1 MPLSGFD
8 YEGLSSLVYRNGA
21 FFAGDLN
28 PSGPSRF
35 FRITTGG
42 GVTYLGDMD
51 HVAKG
56 LAPVATPIVPALSTA
71 MLALL
76 AGSLLILGCGR
87 TLISSA
93 YRR

>member
-1 MPLSGFD
+1 MMNLAATWT
-8 YEGLSSLVYRNGA
+8 N
-21 FFAGDLN
+21 
-28 PSGPSRF
+28 
-35 FRITTGG
+35 
-42 GVTYLGDMD
+42 LGDMD

-56 LAPVATPIVPALSTA
+56 LARVAATPVVPALSTA

-76 AGSLLILGCGR
+76 AGLLLLVGCGR